1 MCESDESFCSSGMA
15 SMNRTIAASLGKI
28 ETTLVRR
35 LIARSSR
42 STGLVLAA
50 A

>member
-1 MCESDESFCSSGMA
+1 MA

-35 LIARSSR
+35 LIARSS
-42 STGLVLAA
+42 GEVLAA